1 MRADRPLLAESQY
14 INNRVGGDRAQSL
27 GTNLSQV
34 IKEEEEKKNFPLLEK
49 TLWFHSKFCFCLQ
62 K

>member
-1 MRADRPLLAESQY
+1 MRADHPILAESQY

-34 IKEEEEKKNFPLLEK
+34 IKEEEEKKIFPY
-49 TLWFHSKFCFCLQ
+49 
-62 K
+62 